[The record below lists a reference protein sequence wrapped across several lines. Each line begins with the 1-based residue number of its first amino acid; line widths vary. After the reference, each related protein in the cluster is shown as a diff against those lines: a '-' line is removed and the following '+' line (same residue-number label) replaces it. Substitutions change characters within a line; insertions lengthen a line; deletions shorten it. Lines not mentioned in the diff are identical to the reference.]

1 MTSRPTPELRSCR
14 LAQALAVC
22 GLLAAGAADTT
33 VVAAQATGTAQGP
46 GTAQAPVAAQAPA
59 PAPAPRRNIA
69 GPGDYALREKLIHLI
84 ATDEALKQEQFRII
98 LVNGGVVFSGPVSN
112 CAKRRRA
119 LMTAATLRGVV
130 NVTDEMTVPQ
140 GDLPDAE
147 LAKAAAGLLGEA
159 SDELGLKDLDA
170 RVADGVLTLQGTVKD
185 LPSRARADEIAG
197 SVLGINRISNRLRP
211 ANAPSGTDDA
221 SLQIAVTNY
230 LGDFHNYGYASDLKV
245 KVQQGIAVLSGR
257 VALYLARQ
265 QAALAASQVKGVV
278 RVDNLIKIDP
288 SLTGRRTVVQAG
300 T

>member
-1 MTSRPTPELRSCR
+1 MTSRQTPEPRSCR

-22 GLLAAGAADTT
+22 GLLAIGAADTM
-33 VVAAQATGTAQGP
+33 VVEAQATGTAQTP
-46 GTAQAPVAAQAPA
+46 MAPQAPP

-69 GPGDYALREKLIHLI
+69 GPGDYALREKLVRLI
-84 ATDEALKQEQFRII
+84 STDDALKEEQFRII
-98 LVNGGVVFSGPVSN
+98 LVNGGVVFSGPISN

-119 LMTAATLRGVV
+119 LTTAATIRGVV
-130 NVTDEMTVPQ
+130 NVTDEMTVPR

-147 LAKAAAGLLGEA
+147 LAKAAVGLLGEA
-159 SDELGLKDLDA
+159 SNELGLKDLDA
-170 RVADGVLTLQGTVKD
+170 RVADGVLTLEGTVKD
-185 LPSRARADEIAG
+185 LASRTRAEEIAG
-197 SVLGINRISNRLRP
+197 GVLGINRISNRLRP
-211 ANAPSGTDDA
+211 ANAPSGSDDA

-245 KVQQGIAVLSGR
+245 KVQQGVAVLTGR

-265 QAALAASQVKGVV
+265 QAALAAAQVKGVV

-288 SLTGRRTVVQAG
+288 ALTGRRTVVQAG